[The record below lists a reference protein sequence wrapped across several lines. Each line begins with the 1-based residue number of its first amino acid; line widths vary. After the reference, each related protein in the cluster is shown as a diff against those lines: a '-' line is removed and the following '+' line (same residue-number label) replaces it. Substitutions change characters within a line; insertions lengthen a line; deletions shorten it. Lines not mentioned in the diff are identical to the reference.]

1 MNGKLRNLG
10 MISYGDTSIVAQAKW
25 DKDKR
30 AIFLPFGSLIRSFM
44 FRKDQIPLWL
54 KLRRELTSNFKF
66 QTRMFCDVSRSD
78 SSCGIILI
86 FNPILQHNS
95 LYICLRVLRTVNKP
109 SKCLSIKLE
118 RGKLLMCLCKAS
130 GEKPVSSWDVTFLLI
145 N

>member
-30 AIFLPFGSLIRSFM
+30 AIFLPLGSLIRSFM
-44 FRKDQIPLWL
+44 FRKDQILLWL
-54 KLRRELTSNFKF
+54 KLRLITSNFKF
-66 QTRMFCDVSRSD
+66 QTRMLCDVSRWD

-118 RGKLLMCLCKAS
+118 RRKLLMCLCKAS